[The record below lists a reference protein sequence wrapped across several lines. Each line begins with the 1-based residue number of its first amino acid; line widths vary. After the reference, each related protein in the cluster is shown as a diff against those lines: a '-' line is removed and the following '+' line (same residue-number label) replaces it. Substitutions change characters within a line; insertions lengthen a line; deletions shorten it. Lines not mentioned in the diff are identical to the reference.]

1 MKRGCKS
8 LVNPSKNKSKQ
19 ELIQV
24 AEAQTP

>member
-1 MKRGCKS
+1 MKLGCKS

-24 AEAQTP
+24 AEALTL